1 MRYYGILRERK
12 TWVKAVLLLLA
23 VCMLL
28 LEIARKQW
36 IYVPVM
42 LLVGIGSAAA
52 IISLSFMFCT
62 LIGDL
67 LGLLL
72 VLRFDALQLLLAE
85 K

>member
-12 TWVKAVLLLLA
+12 TWVKAVLLLLT

-42 LLVGIGSAAA
+42 LLVVLARP
-52 IISLSFMFCT
+52 
-62 LIGDL
+62 D
-67 LGLLL
+67 GLLSL
-72 VLRFDALQLLLAE
+72 FSGLYNRFLERLHIRSTQDGEEAE
-85 K
+85 KVC